1 MEEGNGNYNYID
13 IDGGAL
19 LRMRSCSVTEIW
31 YDLGPVLSREK
42 WFFALVAQLVLC
54 MQALIVRI

>member
-1 MEEGNGNYNYID
+1 MEEGFGNHICGWWSTAPR
-13 IDGGAL
+13 IFSTG
-19 LRMRSCSVTEIW
+19 MMKVW

-42 WFFALVAQLVLC
+42 SFFVPVPPIVLH